1 MRAQV
6 LAEEPYCRE
15 CLKEG
20 KRVQAVQVDHI
31 VPLAAG
37 GDNSRANQQALCVPH
52 HEAKSLRERIEAQ
65 HGGGGS
71 IS

>member
-20 KRVQAVQVDHI
+20 KRVRATVVDHI

-37 GDNSRANQQALCVPH
+37 GDNSRENQQGLCDPH
-52 HEAKSLRERIEAQ
+52 HDDKSARERIEAQ

-71 IS
+71 KS